1 MAIRNFFRKIRNLLT
16 GHQTAPQ
23 QQNTVEIPPLPTQD
37 LTLSLTEQSKA
48 TANADYQQHIDN
60 INSFDIN
67 LPIKTDNNPL
77 TNIEKA
83 FLKYIAG
90 RKVNTPNIA
99 GYWSYEYKIDFTY
112 IVSKYLNNN
121 YLYIGS
127 ADPTKLT
134 TSALKKILQQANLPT
149 VGKKAEL
156 IIRVQTLPTSSY
168 STELLYY
175 CLTEKGSNT
184 INAAQENP
192 TKAISF
198 YYKQPVTTNSDIKTK
213 LKNYNPEK
221 EYQILCALDDKT
233 CPICGKMDLCHF
245 KYKQAKVGKTYPPFH
260 QGCRCTT
267 IPYFADEDNYTTE
280 RIAKDKEGKTI
291 YVDERMTWTN
301 WKKHMEKTN

>member
-1 MAIRNFFRKIRNLLT
+1 MAIRNFFRKICNLLK
-16 GHQTAPQ
+16 GYQTTPQ
-23 QQNTVEIPPLPTQD
+23 PQNTVENISLSTKNLTQ
-37 LTLSLTEQSKA
+37 SLTEQAKA

-67 LPIKTDNNPL
+67 HPIKTDNNPL
-77 TNIEKA
+77 TDIEKA

-99 GYWSYEYKIDFTY
+99 GYWSYEYKIDFNYT
-112 IVSKYLNNN
+112 VSKYINNN

-127 ADPTKLT
+127 ADPSKLT
-134 TSALKKILQQANLPT
+134 TSALKKILQLAGLPAF
-149 VGKKAEL
+149 GKKAEL
-156 IIRVQTLPTSSY
+156 VARVQELPTSTY
-168 STELLYY
+168 STELYY
-175 CLTEKGSNT
+175 CLTEKGRNT
-184 INAAQENP
+184 INPVQENP

-198 YYKQPVTTNSDIKTK
+198 YYKQPSTTNSDIKTK
-213 LKNYNPEK
+213 LQNYNPED

-245 KYKQAKVGKTYPPFH
+245 KYKQAKVGKNYPPFH

-267 IPYFADEDNYTTE
+267 IPYFADEDNDTAE

-291 YVDERMTWTN
+291 YVDEKMTWTN
-301 WKKHMEKTN
+301 WKKIYGKN